1 MPFPVDQARAIV
13 NSPLH
18 GQLPDD
24 AASGDE
30 MKPVSVL
37 VVIVN
42 YSTPLLALDA
52 AGALQ
57 RDIAAHGDVHVVIV
71 DNGSQDSSAEIIAKG
86 VTDRGY
92 GHWCTVLP
100 ERRNGGFAAGNNVGI
115 DWYRNETGELPEY
128 AWLLNPDTIAE
139 PGAMAA
145 LLDFMRRDTKV
156 GIAGSR
162 CLEPDG
168 TVWASA
174 FRFPSI
180 WSELNEAVNF
190 GPLSRLLRDRIV
202 APPPGDLPASVD
214 WVSGTSMMVRRA
226 VLESV
231 GLMDEGYFLYFEETD
246 YCARARSAG
255 FEVWTVPNSRVTH
268 IGGQATGV
276 TGGGGGQ
283 KPRPRYW
290 FASRARF
297 LMSRSGLV
305 GTHAANALWILGYPL
320 GRMIAV
326 VRGDGRKDPPRFW
339 RDFLR
344 HNYGRGGIMYAPRQ
358 RARRMGDGKA
368 DD

>member
-1 MPFPVDQARAIV
+1 
-13 NSPLH
+13 
-18 GQLPDD
+18 
-24 AASGDE
+24 

-42 YSTPLLALDA
+42 YRTPLLALDA
-52 AGALQ
+52 AGALE
-57 RDIAAHGDVHVVIV
+57 RDIAACGNAHVVIV
-71 DNGSQDSSAEIIAKG
+71 DNGSPDSSAEIMARG
-86 VTDRGY
+86 VADRGY
-92 GHWCTVLP
+92 GNWCTVLP
-100 ERRNGGFAAGNNVGI
+100 EKRNGGFAAGNNVGI
-115 DWYRNETGELPEY
+115 EWYWDATGEFPEF

-139 PGAMAA
+139 PGAMTA
-145 LLDFMRRDTKV
+145 LVDFMRSDTKI

-168 TVWASA
+168 TIWPSA
-174 FRFPSI
+174 FRFHSA
-180 WSELNEAVNF
+180 WSELNEAVAF
-190 GPLSRLLRDRIV
+190 GPLSHLLRDRIV

-214 WVSGTSMMVRRA
+214 WVSGTSMMVRRE
-226 VLESV
+226 VLESA

-246 YCARARSAG
+246 YCARAKAAG
-255 FEVWTVPNSRVTH
+255 FEVWTLPMSRVTH

-276 TGGGGGQ
+276 TGEEGRQ

-297 LMSRSGLV
+297 LISRSGVV
-305 GTHAANALWILGYPL
+305 GTHAANLVWTFGYMLGM
-320 GRMIAV
+320 MIAV
-326 VRGDGRKDPPRFW
+326 VRGERRKDTPRLW